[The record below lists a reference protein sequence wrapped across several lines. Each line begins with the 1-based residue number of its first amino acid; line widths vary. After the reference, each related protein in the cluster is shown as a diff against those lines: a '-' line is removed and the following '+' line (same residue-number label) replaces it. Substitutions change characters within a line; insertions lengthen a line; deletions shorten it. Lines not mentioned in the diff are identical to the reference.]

1 MFKGTDR
8 FPGYSNGLVSKLLE
22 KEIYLKKKKMEQ
34 NVHKIDALY
43 EKKDKIFQQRTNFV
57 L

>member
-22 KEIYLKKKKMEQ
+22 KEIYQKKKMEQ

-43 EKKDKIFQQRTNFV
+43 EKKDKIFQKRTNFV